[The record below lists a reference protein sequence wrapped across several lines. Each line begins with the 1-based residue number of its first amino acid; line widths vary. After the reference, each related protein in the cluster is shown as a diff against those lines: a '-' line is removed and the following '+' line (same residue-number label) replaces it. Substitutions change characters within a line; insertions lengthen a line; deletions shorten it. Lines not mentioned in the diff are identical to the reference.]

1 MKDRL
6 RITITDVNGSRHFN
20 VHQIIKKVIFF
31 SVVFIVSL
39 FIIGT
44 VSIRVLMDQVDVI
57 ENKKKLIQDEY
68 ENMVD
73 KNQNLLNEIQIKSDE
88 LLKIS
93 DKISEIEDIVGVVNP
108 QEDDDR
114 TLYERVDIAS
124 ITSAQ
129 KALVLQLIPN
139 GSPIKYTRI
148 SSTYGSR
155 IHPILKK
162 REYHPGIDLRAPRKT
177 PIYAPAD
184 GVVEYTR
191 GGYAGGYGNMIKLGH
206 SFGFGS
212 IYAHLYKVEVNKGDF
227 IKKGQLIGYV
237 GSTGLSTGPHLHYE
251 IRFLG
256 KTLDPYSF
264 MEWTMK
270 DYTAIFEKERHIKWD
285 EFLTTIKNLTST
297 QGPLQSQQVRK

>member
-6 RITITDVNGSRHFN
+6 RITISDINGSRHFN

-31 SVVFIVSL
+31 SVIFIISL

-44 VSIRVLMDQVDVI
+44 VAIRVLMDQVDVI
-57 ENKKKLIQDEY
+57 ENKKMLIQEEY
-68 ENMVD
+68 EAMVA
-73 KNQNLLNEIQIKSDE
+73 KNNNLLNEIQLKSDE

-93 DKISEIEDIVGVVNP
+93 DKISEVESIVGVLEN
-108 QEDDDR
+108 EGDDDR
-114 TLYERVDIAS
+114 TLYERIDIAS

-139 GSPIKYTRI
+139 GSPVEYSRI
-148 SSTYGSR
+148 SSEYGNR
-155 IHPILKK
+155 IHPIVKKKEFHPAVDLK
-162 REYHPGIDLRAPRKT
+162 AARKT

-184 GVVEYTR
+184 GAVEYTR
-191 GGYAGGYGNMIKLGH
+191 GGYAGGYGNMIKLNH
-206 SFGFGS
+206 SFGFGT
-212 IYAHLYKVEVNKGDF
+212 IFAHLYKVEVRKGDF

-251 IRFLG
+251 VRFLG
-256 KTLDPYSF
+256 KTLNPLSF
-264 MEWTMK
+264 MEWNMK

-285 EFLTTIKNLTST
+285 EFLATIKNLTST
-297 QGPLQSQQVRK
+297 QGPLQSQQARR